1 MGRLLR
7 WASPGR
13 CDRQGFGGGLEELLH
28 RFKLALVAAF
38 LVAWGDAAMAQSEEK
53 EPAAVVEVGAS
64 AERGLKDSKTSWTPN
79 LAVEITPIDD
89 VLELEAGIN
98 PQVRHGRPEWEA
110 DFLFKKPWTLSKTV
124 EFMAGVGPSW
134 SHVVE
139 NGKTKDTMGAEA
151 VLDFM
156 FWPRPKSRFGWFLE
170 PSYGYSFA
178 RGDQQSLAVSAG
190 LLIKIP

>member
-1 MGRLLR
+1 LCTFKVALAAACLAG
-7 WASPGR
+7 W
-13 CDRQGFGGGLEELLH
+13 GG
-28 RFKLALVAAF
+28 
-38 LVAWGDAAMAQSEEK
+38 AAMAQSEEK

-79 LAVEITPIDD
+79 LAVETTPIED

-98 PQVRHGRPEWEA
+98 PQVRRRRTEWEA

-134 SHVVE
+134 SHAFE
-139 NGKTKDTMGAEA
+139 DGKTKDTLGAEA

-178 RGDQQSLAVSAG
+178 HGHEQSLSISAG